1 MNEFEC
7 VGTYAGGRLGDGRYF
22 LVCAGCAAQARAGEM
37 QGEAG
42 TAQPEKAPP
51 LPPRP
56 SNSTADHSKFEALK
70 GPFANGSGGHE
81 GLPDLP

>member
-1 MNEFEC
+1 MNLSALARMPA
-7 VGTYAGGRLGDGRYF
+7 VALAMAGIF
-22 LVCAGCAAQARAGEM
+22 LCAPGMTPARAGEM

-56 SNSTADHSKFEALK
+56 SNSTADHSKYEALK

-81 GLPDLP
+81 GMPDLP

>member
-1 MNEFEC
+1 MNLNALARMPAIAMAM
-7 VGTYAGGRLGDGRYF
+7 AGIF
-22 LVCAGCAAQARAGEM
+22 MCASGMTPVRAEEL

-56 SNSTADHSKFEALK
+56 SNSTADHSKLEALK
-70 GPFANGSGGHE
+70 GPFASGSE
-81 GLPDLP
+81 VTRYA